1 MSKKKRQLAACVS
14 RAFKHGKVIRLNH
27 KQVLLIDDGT
37 IKYGKKTIS
46 LNELVNN
53 SANIDIQQS
62 EFLFDLNLYDLKNQQ
77 QG

>member
-1 MSKKKRQLAACVS
+1 M
-14 RAFKHGKVIRLNH
+14 
-27 KQVLLIDDGT
+27 IDDGT